1 MIAALRPLKNNCD
14 LPFART
20 LRRKAR
26 YYVEGPAKKT
36 RQHGFQI
43 CISSAGSGGR
53 TALLPERDH
62 GGSDPEVCAELGHRS
77 RAAVGLTQAQ
87 ESAPSG
93 AAGDFAVP
101 NGGREREMSGSRS
114 HEPRFHSG

>member
-62 GGSDPEVCAELGHRS
+62 GGSDPEVCVNQEVS